1 MSMAPFKFRDFQTN
15 GINQVAA
22 LAGRGIRRIVFQAP
36 TGAGKTI
43 LFCGLADRFRARYP
57 EHKILIAVNRQELMN
72 QTVKALQRVTG
83 IEPGMLMAGY
93 PTPVRDMNGY
103 LIPHSGAQVVVAM
116 VETLN
121 NRFKKYDN
129 YMGGVGMLIIDE
141 CHRGEFNKIYTHFPN
156 SLIVGFTATPI
167 SANKRIPLKT
177 YFDEI
182 VSPVTINELIQLGHL
197 ARNITI
203 TVKNAIN
210 RKKLAVKGGDFDER
224 QMGNV
229 FSTPKHVENCV
240 KAYEQFGMGQK
251 TIIFNCNI
259 EHSNR
264 VNDAFIAAG
273 YNSRHMDSNA
283 TEDERK
289 EILTWFAST
298 DDAILNNVA
307 LYTTGFDEPTI
318 QNVIIN
324 RATMSLPLWLQMCGR
339 ASRSIQ
345 DVKDHFK
352 ILDLGANLGF
362 HLDWNYPHDWTRYFH
377 HPEKVGAK
385 KGAGPTKL
393 CPQCEAMIHLSTMT
407 CPYCEADLRKPQE
420 YDQEEINLEILTKGI
435 DIEQII
441 KQNEAY
447 RPYRSL
453 HMVKVNLVRN
463 FRMNYKHTF
472 LDMEIRERINN
483 RYQELVRD
491 WCREQNKEYDQK
503 HKWMTRKWL
512 MDELDRCFGKIE
524 KSPEKRV
531 SA

>member
-1 MSMAPFKFRDFQTN
+1 MFQFREFQSS

-22 LAGRGIRRIVFQAP
+22 LAGRGIRKIIFQAP

-43 LFCGLADRFRARYP
+43 LFCGLANRFTARYP
-57 EHKILIAVNRQELMN
+57 DKKILIAVNRQELMT

-83 IEPGMLMAGY
+83 IEPAMLIAGY
-93 PTPVRDMNGY
+93 PTPVRNVGGY
-103 LIPHSGAQVVVAM
+103 LIPHSSAQVVVAM

-141 CHRGEFNKIYTHFPN
+141 CHRGEFNKIYTHFPT
-156 SLIVGFTATPI
+156 SLIVGFTATNI
-167 SANKRIPLKT
+167 SSNKRIPLKT
-177 YFDEI
+177 HFEEI
-182 VSPVTINELIQLGHL
+182 VSPVTINELIELGHL

-203 TVKNAIN
+203 TVKNSVN
-210 RKKLAVKGGDFDER
+210 RNKLSIKGGDFDER

-229 FSTPKHVENCV
+229 FSTPKHVQNCV
-240 KAYEQFGMGQK
+240 KAYEQYGMGQK
-251 TIIFNCNI
+251 TLVFNCNI
-259 EHSNR
+259 EHSKE
-264 VNDAFIAAG
+264 VNEAFIAAG

-283 TEDERK
+283 TEEERK
-289 EILTWFAST
+289 EILDWYANT
-298 DDAILNNVA
+298 DDAVLNNVA

-318 QNVIIN
+318 INVIIN

-339 ASRSIQ
+339 GSRAIPGI
-345 DVKDHFK
+345 KDHFK
-352 ILDLGANLGF
+352 ILDLGANLAF
-362 HLDWNYPHDWTRYFH
+362 HLDWNYPHNWIHYFH

-393 CPQCEAMIHLSTMT
+393 CPHCEAMIHLSTMT
-407 CPYCEADLRKPQE
+407 CPYCEADLRKPME
-420 YDQEEINLEILTKGI
+420 YDTSEINLEVLTKGI
-435 DIEQII
+435 DIEEII
-441 KQNEAY
+441 RKNEAY

-463 FRMNYKHTF
+463 FRLQYAHPT
-472 LDMEIRERINN
+472 LALEIRERINH

-491 WCREQNKEYDQK
+491 WCREQDKEYDKK

-512 MDELDRCFGKIE
+512 MDELDRCFGKLE
-524 KSPEKRV
+524 ESDKKK
-531 SA
+531 ATA